1 MRSALAR
8 FTARG
13 ASFLAAGIIGVLAG
27 LGLGSDAL
35 VSVGVMLVCLPLF
48 SVWTAR
54 RARYQ
59 LRCER
64 RIVPP
69 RAAPGQ
75 RVTVQVCLENVSRIA
90 TGLLLAEEAI
100 PYSLGPRPRYVL
112 NGIERGGA
120 REISYPL
127 RSDLRGK
134 YQVGPLRI
142 QIADVFG
149 LVSFHA
155 DFATRATLTVTPKV
169 VPLTGAPATGSWSAE
184 GDGRSRMTAAAGDD
198 DVIPRAYRDGD
209 ELRRVHWRSTARY
222 GELMVRREEQRW
234 QDRAVL
240 ILDTRR
246 LAHAGSGPASSFE
259 YAVSAA
265 ASIGVHAARSGLAG
279 HLLTDSGPLAGP
291 AMFEDVLLDALSV
304 VTLSRNVD
312 FARAT
317 TALSTIEGGLLVLIA
332 GRLSADAARELAA
345 ARRQGCQGIA
355 LLLAVSTWAAV
366 PGADR
371 TGTDP
376 AAAGRPGAAAG
387 SGGPAARPASAAGGE
402 RGSAG
407 TGNPAGTGTP
417 AGPTAPAAGEGAG
430 TGMTRFRRHDETAA
444 AQAILQAAGWR
455 VITADSATPLQPAWQ
470 HRPALRRGPPGGGPV
485 NHKMTAVAAAAVI
498 LASFS
503 EFSLARGVAW
513 FAAAAGAVIV
523 VALAGTLTRLPRLQA
538 GTGATLLALAG
549 AAPLVAARP
558 VAVKMGALPLL
569 ACCAASIRWPRHFRV
584 VADLA
589 TYLSALLIYLTVVFA
604 RAQAFALFV
613 PTTGVIRQLGALAR
627 AGAALTAYAPPV
639 PGTPGVA
646 LLAAGGIGLAAVV
659 VDIIAV
665 RLRRPA
671 LTGLPLL
678 AVYIAPIA
686 SAAKVGGLG
695 GLVAFAL
702 AASGYLALLSAEGRD
717 RLRGWGALVTVWHQV
732 GEDDRLGGADVAPLA
747 ATGRRIGLAAVCA
760 AALAPLI
767 LPSLHLPRLLNG
779 AGGGGIQ
786 PVAVGLPDPV
796 VQLHSQLS
804 REKPE
809 PVLTYRARGAGQDDY
824 LQIYVLNYDPSR
836 GSWVLIRP
844 DAGSQVGAGP
854 MQPPPGLAPGTPVL
868 SRTLTV
874 TLGPVGRGYSWPIF
888 FLPVPY
894 WPQRLQV
901 AGSWREANGTLMVYS
916 GTTDPAGL
924 RYTVTSGQPVV
935 TGAELAADA
944 SLPVPPAI
952 ARDYLGFRSPLAGL
966 LRGIAD
972 RVTRGQS
979 SAFGRAVA
987 LERWFQSA
995 RFGYSLRSDLP
1006 DTAQG
1011 LLTFLTT

>member
-1 MRSALAR
+1 
-8 FTARG
+8 
-13 ASFLAAGIIGVLAG
+13 
-27 LGLGSDAL
+27 
-35 VSVGVMLVCLPLF
+35 
-48 SVWTAR
+48 
-54 RARYQ
+54 
-59 LRCER
+59 
-64 RIVPP
+64 
-69 RAAPGQ
+69 
-75 RVTVQVCLENVSRIA
+75 
-90 TGLLLAEEAI
+90 
-100 PYSLGPRPRYVL
+100 
-112 NGIERGGA
+112 
-120 REISYPL
+120 
-127 RSDLRGK
+127 
-134 YQVGPLRI
+134 
-142 QIADVFG
+142 
-149 LVSFHA
+149 
-155 DFATRATLTVTPKV
+155 
-169 VPLTGAPATGSWSAE
+169 
-184 GDGRSRMTAAAGDD
+184 
-198 DVIPRAYRDGD
+198 
-209 ELRRVHWRSTARY
+209 
-222 GELMVRREEQRW
+222 
-234 QDRAVL
+234 
-240 ILDTRR
+240 
-246 LAHAGSGPASSFE
+246 
-259 YAVSAA
+259 
-265 ASIGVHAARSGLAG
+265 
-279 HLLTDSGPLAGP
+279 
-291 AMFEDVLLDALSV
+291 
-304 VTLSRNVD
+304 
-312 FARAT
+312 
-317 TALSTIEGGLLVLIA
+317 
-332 GRLSADAARELAA
+332 
-345 ARRQGCQGIA
+345 
-355 LLLAVSTWAAV
+355 
-366 PGADR
+366 
-371 TGTDP
+371 
-376 AAAGRPGAAAG
+376 
-387 SGGPAARPASAAGGE
+387 
-402 RGSAG
+402 
-407 TGNPAGTGTP
+407 
-417 AGPTAPAAGEGAG
+417 
-430 TGMTRFRRHDETAA
+430 
-444 AQAILQAAGWR
+444 
-455 VITADSATPLQPAWQ
+455 
-470 HRPALRRGPPGGGPV
+470 
-485 NHKMTAVAAAAVI
+485 MTAVAAAAVI

-1011 LLTFLTT
+1011 LLTFLTTDRRGNCQQFAFAMAVLARLVGIPSRIAVGYTGGTPERDGTWLVTTADAHAWPELYFPGLGWLRFEPTPAGPQGAGTATQPSYVTSPASGGSSPGQGSGPGPGGSQQPSPGSATFIRGRLRTAAGGSGHVTAVAPDHGPGPAPAALAAALALLAAVAVAPGAARLAARRLRWKAASGNAGLAHAAWAELRADLEDVGMPCRDSDSPRAVARRVSAAVGEDEAARRAVRRIAEIVERARYAQVPAPADGLRADVRLVRRSLCRAAGPARRWRARLLPASALNPVLAALRGAAGLLTGWAPVPPAGRGEAPGAGATGRPAAR